1 VLGEGRGAH
10 ETKGKQISLL
20 MVYAVF
26 HYSQLTENM
35 PCDIWCKLELPN
47 KVWSE
52 RKVEEVGFLC

>member
-1 VLGEGRGAH
+1 M
-10 ETKGKQISLL
+10 L